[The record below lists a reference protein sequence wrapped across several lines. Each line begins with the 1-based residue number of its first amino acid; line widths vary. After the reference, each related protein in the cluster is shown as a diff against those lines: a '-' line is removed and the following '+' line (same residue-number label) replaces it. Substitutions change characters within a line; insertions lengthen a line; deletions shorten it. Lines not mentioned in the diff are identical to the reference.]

1 MERENGK
8 KWYRLKIIGNPLDY
22 IRQLLASTKGATS
35 SFRTQENF
43 IHQRVQIQPG
53 STTPP
58 FNTIKEQKNHNA
70 QQTPPSYLHQDDVY
84 LLTGLLIKATIEC
97 VLPFFFSGGFLWTAT
112 KNMLDAFFCNKI
124 IEKAISIGD
133 SIKMTEI
140 SDSIKQ
146 INSLLRTVIL
156 LSLNIELAQ
165 DERYNQGENQLQIK
179 NKINHFASYDLTL
192 FKFCNKKESY
202 VCTHAHTII
211 TRGHSKR
218 HY

>member
-1 MERENGK
+1 
-8 KWYRLKIIGNPLDY
+8 
-22 IRQLLASTKGATS
+22 
-35 SFRTQENF
+35 
-43 IHQRVQIQPG
+43 
-53 STTPP
+53 
-58 FNTIKEQKNHNA
+58 
-70 QQTPPSYLHQDDVY
+70 
-84 LLTGLLIKATIEC
+84 
-97 VLPFFFSGGFLWTAT
+97 
-112 KNMLDAFFCNKI
+112 MLDAFFCNKI

-192 FKFCNKKESY
+192 FKFFNKKESY